1 MSTDGKHTELNQ
13 YFQPS
18 KLLFYK
24 KEIKM
29 AASPVRQKTSFHAR
43 SNSLPSRPHPIIS
56 EFDENICRVRD
67 SQATSK
73 SSSSSSIGHKLSS
86 LQDLYDSVDKF
97 LQLPLTQQGLAQQRN
112 QKCVDELL
120 EGSLRLFDTC
130 NSTQD
135 ALLQSKEFIRELQS
149 VIRRR
154 QGGVDSEIRKYIASR
169 KVVKKS
175 IKKAL
180 RNLKGME
187 NRRTFSNEEYP
198 EIIMLREVES
208 ISLAVFE
215 SLLSFISEPKS
226 QAKKSGWSLVSKLM
240 NHHRIA
246 CEEEE
251 TNEIGF
257 SMADS
262 ALQSLISCK
271 TDKMMDVQKKLN
283 NLELCIEDLE
293 DGIDG
298 IFRRMIKTRASFLN
312 IFS

>member
-1 MSTDGKHTELNQ
+1 
-13 YFQPS
+13 
-18 KLLFYK
+18 
-24 KEIKM
+24 
-29 AASPVRQKTSFHAR
+29 
-43 SNSLPSRPHPIIS
+43 
-56 EFDENICRVRD
+56 
-67 SQATSK
+67 
-73 SSSSSSIGHKLSS
+73 
-86 LQDLYDSVDKF
+86 LYDSVDKF

-240 NHHRIA
+240 NHHRRA
-246 CEEEE
+246 CEVEE

-257 SMADS
+257 AMADS